1 MTYRERSMAESDIR
15 CHITKKADL
24 RFHDG
29 ALPHVKGACCYQ
41 TMRAAKD
48 LALSPEGQ
56 GFSYNH
62 AAMLTYFHGTFLY
75 EYLAGP
81 KGEHEAPSAVFL
93 LKSRDGIH
101 WDKPVEAFPS
111 IEVKTAPYQGPKKEW
126 LKEETAPAIVHHRM
140 GFFTSSEKRLLMM
153 TFYGLSPDFHTA
165 PNNGWG
171 VGRAV
176 REIYPDL
183 TMSPIYFLRYNQ
195 PGGYNRDNVDNFP
208 YYEESGDGGFVEAC
222 RELLADRLVTQQW
235 WEEECLDKE
244 FFTRPDGKALSY
256 YTLPDGRVMGVF
268 KNGLTSVTADGGEH
282 WSPIRK
288 SPSLET
294 STGKVWGQK
303 TRDGKYIL
311 AYNPSPDGAH
321 RWPLAVTISD
331 NGEDFG
337 ELAAIVPEIS
347 PCRYEG
353 GLKNLGAQ
361 YMRGITEA
369 NEQPEDEA
377 MWLAYSVNKEDM
389 WISRVPVPVISE
401 EGEDVEEDFT
411 CEAAFREEGVVRE
424 TFRDRWNLYVPA
436 WNQAELCENGGKT
449 GLCLTDRDPY
459 DRTRAMRLFRPG
471 SLVKIETA
479 ILVDCVGKDRACAA
493 VQSRDG
499 QNLATVL
506 INPDGDLYFHNGG
519 YDTLLFSDILGKE
532 VTLSMTVDCVKNLV
546 ELSAACGG
554 EQKSVKA
561 GMAASVFQADRILF
575 ATKYQLPWQGLEH
588 NGKLGNIGNLPEAD
602 RMHQETRIL
611 LRFLRTKTLEE

>member
-1 MTYRERSMAESDIR
+1 MTDRERRMLAGDIR

-29 ALPHVKGACCYQ
+29 ALPHGKGACCYQ
-41 TMRAAKD
+41 AMRAAKD
-48 LALSPEGQ
+48 EALSPEGR

-62 AAMLTYFHGTFLY
+62 AAMLTCFCGTFLY

-81 KGEHEAPSAVFL
+81 KGEHEAPSAVYL
-93 LKSRDGIH
+93 MKSADGIH
-101 WDKPVEAFPS
+101 WDKPVEAFPP

-140 GFFTSSEKRLLMM
+140 GFFTSSKKRLLMM

-176 REIYPDL
+176 REIYQDL
-183 TMSPIYFLRYNQ
+183 TMSPIYFLRYNL
-195 PGGYNRDNVDNFP
+195 PGGYNRDNTDNFP
-208 YYEESGDGGFVEAC
+208 YYEESGDEGFVEAC
-222 RELLADRLVTQQW
+222 RELLSDRLVTQQW
-235 WEEECLDKE
+235 WEEECLDTE

-303 TRDGKYIL
+303 TCDGKYLL

-321 RWPLAVTISD
+321 RWPLAVTVSD

-361 YMRGITEA
+361 YMRGVTEA
-369 NEQPEDEA
+369 NEQPEDPA

-389 WISRVPVPVISE
+389 WIARVPVPVVSE
-401 EGEDVEEDFT
+401 ETEDVEEVFSGET
-411 CEAAFREEGVVRE
+411 ASEGENFRS
-424 TFRDRWNLYVPA
+424 RWNLYVPA
-436 WNQAELCENGGKT
+436 WNQAELCGAGEGKN
-449 GLCLTDRDPY
+449 LLLTDRDPY

-479 ILVDCVGKDRACAA
+479 ISVDQIGKERGCVT

-506 INPDGDLYFHNGG
+506 ITPDGNLYFHNGG

-532 VTLSMTVDCVKNLV
+532 VKLSITVDCVENRI
-546 ELSAACGG
+546 ELSAVCGG
-554 EQKSVKA
+554 EEKSVKA
-561 GMAASVFQADRILF
+561 SMAASVFQAERILF

-588 NGKLGNIGNLPEAD
+588 NGKLGNLGNLPEAD
-602 RMHQETRIL
+602 VMHPETR
-611 LRFLRTKTLEE
+611 